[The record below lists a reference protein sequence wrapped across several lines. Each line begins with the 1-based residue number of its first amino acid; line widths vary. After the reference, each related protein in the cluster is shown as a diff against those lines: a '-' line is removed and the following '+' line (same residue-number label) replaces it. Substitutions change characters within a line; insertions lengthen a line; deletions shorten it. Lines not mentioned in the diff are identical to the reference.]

1 MKIEYSEAVSETLE
15 ILKYMDDEL
24 LNKIPLDII
33 KKLKE
38 KKSETYVNK
47 FDEKDGIDV
56 NKISERTKN
65 ILAVLY
71 RDYIA
76 NEQEKIEFEKMLLEN
91 EINGDGKD
99 YNIGKSEKQSNSTY
113 SSEFLPVEIKKNFW
127 QKLIN
132 KLFKHN

>member
-15 ILKYMDDEL
+15 ILKYMDDDL

-76 NEQEKIEFEKMLLEN
+76 NEQEKIEFEKMLYEN
-91 EINGDGKD
+91 EIKGDGKD
-99 YNIGKSEKQSNSTY
+99 YEIKKFEKQNNT
-113 SSEFLPVEIKKNFW
+113 SEFLPIEIKKNFW
-127 QKLIN
+127 QKLIDKILKFN
-132 KLFKHN
+132 KNT

>member
-99 YNIGKSEKQSNSTY
+99 YNIGKFEKQSNSTY

>member
-15 ILKYMDDEL
+15 ILKYMDDDL

-47 FDEKDGIDV
+47 FDEEQGIVIDR
-56 NKISERTKN
+56 ISEKAKN
-65 ILAVLY
+65 IIAILY

-76 NEQEKIEFEKMLLEN
+76 NEQEKIEFEKMLYEN
-91 EINGDGKD
+91 EIKGDGKD
-99 YNIGKSEKQSNSTY
+99 YEIKKFEKQNNT
-113 SSEFLPVEIKKNFW
+113 SEFLPIEIKKNFW